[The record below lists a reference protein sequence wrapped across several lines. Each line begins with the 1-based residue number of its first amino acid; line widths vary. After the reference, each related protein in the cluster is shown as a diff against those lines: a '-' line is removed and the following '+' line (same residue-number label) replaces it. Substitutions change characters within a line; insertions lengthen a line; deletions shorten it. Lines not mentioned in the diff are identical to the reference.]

1 MPTRHGPIDDIPPI
15 IPQRDEGRISA
26 EPAGRGR
33 AVSGGGGGA
42 GLWARLFITL
52 SLVVA
57 AVACAW
63 AWQLQLELERST
75 QIQLS
80 YEARIADLEDRLSD
94 TDEGMSQS
102 TTAMAVKIKELYSEV
117 DKLWA
122 SAWRRNKAKIADLE
136 KSATSHGSTLAS
148 LQKTDKDYSAQLQ
161 TLAVDM
167 KALQAVAGDLERIQ
181 KTATAS
187 EAQLERLGDDL
198 NRLNLEF
205 AKLQRRVGV
214 NEEWVESNNNFR
226 KTVNRNLS
234 DLNTRLNEVQG
245 VATP

>member
-1 MPTRHGPIDDIPPI
+1 MPTRHDAIDDIPPI
-15 IPQRDEGRISA
+15 IPQRDEGTVSGG
-26 EPAGRGR
+26 PAGRGR
-33 AVSGGGGGA
+33 TPPGAGGGA

-52 SLVVA
+52 GLVVA

-75 QIQLS
+75 QIQRS

-136 KSATSHGSTLAS
+136 KSATSHASTLAL

-161 TLAVDM
+161 KLAADM

-214 NEEWVESNNNFR
+214 NEEWVESNNNYR

-234 DLNTRLNEVQG
+234 DLNTRLNEIQG
-245 VATP
+245 VASP

>member
-1 MPTRHGPIDDIPPI
+1 MPTREDSIDHIPPI
-15 IPQRDEGRISA
+15 VPQRDVTAIGATGSTRARTSA
-26 EPAGRGR
+26 A
-33 AVSGGGGGA
+33 GGA
-42 GLWARLFITL
+42 GLWARLFITV

-75 QIQLS
+75 EIQDS

-102 TTAMAVKIKELYSEV
+102 ATAMAVKIKELYSEV

-136 KSATSHGSTLAS
+136 KSASSHGNSLAS
-148 LQKTDKDYSAQLQ
+148 LQKTDKDYSVQLQ
-161 TLAVDM
+161 SLAVDM
-167 KALQAVAGDLERIQ
+167 KALQAVAGDLERMQ
-181 KTATAS
+181 KTAAAS
-187 EAQLERLGDDL
+187 EAQREQLGDDL

-234 DLNTRLNEVQG
+234 ELNTRISETQG
-245 VATP
+245 GAVP